1 MLVRI
6 EPKLDV
12 CEGRSGAAQPGGRAA
27 ADRWPSP
34 RRSRWRPARIG
45 RSSEL
50 GVEEPCRQAPKLIAE
65 GEKFAKKA
73 FRRYKNNVVF
83 PDDASANMDAFA
95 AFLSRQAANMDAF
108 RWPDMDMRLPPCHAS
123 LAAGGG
129 WTRVQGAPGQRLGVI
144 AFFRS
149 EGNDQRE
156 R

>member
-1 MLVRI
+1 M
-6 EPKLDV
+6 
-12 CEGRSGAAQPGGRAA
+12 
-27 ADRWPSP
+27 
-34 RRSRWRPARIG
+34 
-45 RSSEL
+45 
-50 GVEEPCRQAPKLIAE
+50 IAE

>member
-1 MLVRI
+1 MSAKDALALPNPEEGQRPTGGQVLVDPVGVQLGS
-6 EPKLDV
+6 EL
-12 CEGRSGAAQPGGRAA
+12 GA
-27 ADRWPSP
+27 
-34 RRSRWRPARIG
+34 

-50 GVEEPCRQAPKLIAE
+50 GVEEPRRQAPKLIAE

>member
-1 MLVRI
+1 MSAKDALALPNPEEGQRPTGGQVLVD
-6 EPKLDV
+6 LV
-12 CEGRSGAAQPGGRAA
+12 GAQLG
-27 ADRWPSP
+27 
-34 RRSRWRPARIG
+34 
-45 RSSEL
+45 SEL
-50 GVEEPCRQAPKLIAE
+50 GARSRRAEEPRHQAPKLIAE

-108 RWPDMDMRLPPCHAS
+108 RRPDMDMRLPPCHAS

-149 EGNDQRE
+149 EGNGQ
-156 R
+156 